1 MLHLSTLVVCLMIP
15 GPAADTL
22 PRPDTM
28 QIRQLT
34 EIVVS
39 ASRVAE
45 RGLRSPVSIEVLDSR
60 TIRQSAQPSYFDAIE
75 NLKGIQLLTPSLGF
89 KVYNTRGFANT
100 TNVRFVQL
108 VDGRDNQ
115 APHIGAPIAN
125 ALAPSDLDIERVEVI
140 PGTASALY
148 GMNALN
154 GLVNLLTKNPFY
166 VAGSV
171 AEPENRSQ
179 PHRRRRTGHEAA
191 GLYRKQRSLR
201 PRFQIAAGGENQPRV
216 SARLRL
222 DCPKHQRPEP
232 KCEHIAGAS
241 GSR

>member
-1 MLHLSTLVVCLMIP
+1 MLFVSTLVSFLAIS

-22 PRPDTM
+22 PHPDTLRT
-28 QIRQLT
+28 QQLT

-45 RGLRSPVSIEVLDSR
+45 RVLRSPVSIEVLDTR

-125 ALAPSDLDIERVEVI
+125 ALAPSDLDIERVEII

-154 GLVNLLTKNPFY
+154 GLVNLLTKNPFTSPGLS
-166 VAGSV
+166 VSQKTGINHVGEGSFGIKPQV
-171 AEPENRSQ
+171 FSESSVRYA
-179 PHRRRRTGHEAA
+179 
-191 GLYRKQRSLR
+191 
-201 PRFQIAAGGENQPRV
+201 RV
-216 SARLRL
+216 
-222 DCPKHQRPEP
+222 
-232 KCEHIAGAS
+232 I
-241 GSR
+241 GSRLAVKANVVYQRGYDWVARNFNDLNSNANTSLAKTP